1 MEAPDLSQGGP
12 PATSHALDELSAN
25 RDQRSP
31 IAVGPE
37 NDEMALVNGWLPT
50 TDDQVRWAPRRVP
63 CRVSC
68 PRRGPHPYPA
78 EALLAGEVSS
88 GAVAVEAASDEGL
101 TNVLP
106 PGPA

>member
-50 TDDQVRWAPRRVP
+50 TDTRCPSVP
-63 CRVSC
+63 CRVS
-68 PRRGPHPYPA
+68 PGPHPYPA